1 MPLPAP
7 GFADPVAQSQIAFR
21 ALLDAIARPGMI
33 VTLPATAGTPEG
45 LSPAQAAIALALVD
59 GDAAVWLGGGAIAAR
74 PWIAF
79 HTGAPHAADS
89 AQARFAFTDTAAVLP
104 PLDAFA
110 LGSDAYPDRSTTLV
124 IETPGL
130 ANDGPL
136 TLSGP
141 GIPGT
146 AKAAI
151 ALPNAFWAARAALAE
166 IFPRGIDLFLTDG
179 ARVMGVPRTTIVEK
193 R

>member
-1 MPLPAP
+1 MTLPAP

-21 ALLDAIARPGMI
+21 ALLDAIARPGTI
-33 VTLPATAGTPEG
+33 VTLPEPAGAPEG
-45 LSPAQAAIALALVD
+45 LSPAQAAIALALAD
-59 GDAAVWLGGGAIAAR
+59 GDAAVWLGGGTIAAR
-74 PWIAF
+74 AWIAF
-79 HTGAPHAADS
+79 HTGAPQAADP
-89 AQARFAFTDTAAVLP
+89 AQARFAFADTAAILP

-141 GIPGT
+141 GIPGA

-151 ALPNAFWAARAALAE
+151 ALPDAFWAARATLVE

>member
-1 MPLPAP
+1 MTLPAP

-21 ALLDAIARPGMI
+21 ALLDAIARPGTI
-33 VTLPATAGTPEG
+33 VTLPEPAGAPEG
-45 LSPAQAAIALALVD
+45 LSPAQAAIALALAD

-74 PWIAF
+74 AWIAF
-79 HTGAPHAADS
+79 HTGAPHAAEP
-89 AQARFAFTDTAAVLP
+89 AQARFAFADTAAILP

-141 GIPGT
+141 GIPG
-146 AKAAI
+146 AVRAAI
-151 ALPNAFWAARAALAE
+151 ALPGAFLAARAALAE

-179 ARVMGVPRTTIVEK
+179 TRAMGVPRTTIVEK